1 MNPSTQEQR
10 AARIPSLLAGA
21 FAGLFL
27 IAFMMLWGLA
37 LETSNLRRGLEEGF
51 ELRGTYSAIEESSGR
66 YYRATFGYEEGTWQ
80 IDWFGMGVADGTYVE
95 TEDPNYYLL
104 HDADGAEVG
113 WAHLTYATGKGTG
126 LVYIQYDDEFMRL
139 DKNSAVP
146 ATVVQ

>member
-10 AARIPSLLAGA
+10 GARIPYLLAGT

-37 LETSNLRRGLEEGF
+37 LETSNLRRGFEEGF

-66 YYRATFGYEEGTWQ
+66 YYRATFGREAGTWQ
-80 IDWFGMGVADGTYVE
+80 IDWFG
-95 TEDPNYYLL
+95 
-104 HDADGAEVG
+104 
-113 WAHLTYATGKGTG
+113 KGTG
-126 LVYIQYDDEFMRL
+126 LIYIQHDDEFMRF
-139 DKNSAVP
+139 DKDSAVP

>member
-10 AARIPSLLAGA
+10 GARIPYLLAGT

-37 LETSNLRRGLEEGF
+37 QETGNLRRGLEEGF
-51 ELRGTYSAIEESSGR
+51 ELRGTYSAIEETSGR
-66 YYRATFGYEEGTWQ
+66 YYRATFGYEEETWQ
-80 IDWFGMGVADGTYVE
+80 IDWFGKGVADGTYVE

-104 HDADGAEVG
+104 HDADGVEVG

-139 DKNSAVP
+139 DKDSAVP